1 MTEHLD
7 ARERAELCDLFERLG
22 PDAPT
27 LCEGWTTSDLAA
39 HLVIRERDPRSA
51 PGIMFGSTR
60 IGGPF
65 ERYTEKLQ
73 HRRKAAG
80 YESLVATI
88 RSGPPPFPWKI
99 PKVRDFANLIEY
111 FVHHEDVR
119 RANGLTRR
127 TDRPELDDALWRLL
141 QTTTRLVAGR
151 VKPVGLEIRQPDGIT
166 HVVRQASPMAVLT
179 GDVSEL
185 VLYLNGRKGAA
196 AVDLSGPDEAC
207 KIVAGAN
214 MGI

>member
-1 MTEHLD
+1 MSEHLD
-7 ARERAELCDLFERLG
+7 ARERAELCDLFVQLG

-39 HLVIRERDPRSA
+39 HLVIREHDPRSA
-51 PGIMFGSTR
+51 PGIMLGSNNFGGR
-60 IGGPF
+60 F
-65 ERYTEKLQ
+65 ARYTDKLQ
-73 HRRKAAG
+73 QRRKAKG
-80 YESLVATI
+80 FDVLVATI

-99 PKVRDFANLIEY
+99 PKLREFTNLTEY

-127 TDRPELDDALWRLL
+127 DDRPELDDALWRLL
-141 QTTTRLVAGR
+141 MTTSRLVSGR
-151 VKPVGLEIRQPDGIT
+151 VKPVGLEIRRPDGVT

-179 GDVSEL
+179 GEVSEL

-196 AVDLSGPDEAC
+196 SVDLSGPDEAC
-207 KIVAGAN
+207 KIVADAN
-214 MGI
+214 LGI